1 MRIIKFLYI
10 NIYKLYRIKK
20 NMELVVLLSS
30 GKGTWGQVAGIVNRG
45 TWDKI
50 IFITSD
56 FFKDIV
62 KKFDFSKKGE
72 VIIIDF
78 NKPIKE
84 VISEIKNKIKEKID
98 GTEVALSIASG
109 NGKEHMALISSL
121 LQIPAGIKFVALVK
135 EGIIEF

>member
-1 MRIIKFLYI
+1 
-10 NIYKLYRIKK
+10 
-20 NMELVVLLSS
+20 MELVVLLSS

-62 KKFDFSKKGE
+62 KKFDFSQKGE